1 MFELIIQIA
10 DNRVSTLYVN
20 SVSILTFCD
29 SIQLRV
35 YHIFTSPFQ
44 SHSWQELSALTVFIR
59 TVPVPWVE
67 VLRRGTRPFQPNGTY
82 LLNCWIWGFLWLW
95 FLGNHHHS
103 LGSLLV
109 LKQHCLLLAS
119 AKMST
124 SWEQEPCQLYLY
136 CIPST

>member
-67 VLRRGTRPFQPNGTY
+67 VLRRGHKTISAKWDIFVE
-82 LLNCWIWGFLWLW
+82 LLDLGFLWLW